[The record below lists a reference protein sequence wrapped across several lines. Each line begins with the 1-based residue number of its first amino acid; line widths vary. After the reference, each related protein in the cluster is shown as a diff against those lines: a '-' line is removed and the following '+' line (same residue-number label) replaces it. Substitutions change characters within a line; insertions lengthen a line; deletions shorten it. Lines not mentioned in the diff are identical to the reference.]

1 MSQNEM
7 SMKPREKSRLLIWAV
22 LVLASYSLA
31 QETGPFGLRAGMTRR
46 QVQEIVPANRML
58 SSKGDDFTY
67 STAPQPHPM
76 FEEYILT
83 FSPRYGLV
91 QVQVTAN
98 SLDDESGSLTR
109 SRCKEIHSALS
120 KKYGIPDKSQQCELK
135 TENEKP
141 CALRTEFSMW
151 LMGSPRADQIGKI
164 SLTAFLMPSV
174 KNQRGEDVVAGCNDP
189 HKLWR
194 GTILLA
200 YEFADYPKYE
210 EEVKKHPL

>member
-1 MSQNEM
+1 
-7 SMKPREKSRLLIWAV
+7 MKPRQKSRLLICAV
-22 LVLASYSLA
+22 LVVASYSFA
-31 QETGPFGLRAGMTRR
+31 QETGPFGLRAGMTRK
-46 QVQEIVPANRML
+46 QVQQIVPANAVI
-58 SSKGDDFTY
+58 SQKGDEFTY
-67 STAPQPHPM
+67 STAPQPNPL

-91 QVQVTAN
+91 QVQATAN

-120 KKYGIPDKSQQCELK
+120 KKYGIPDKSRQCELK

-141 CALRTEFSMW
+141 CTLRTESMW
-151 LMGSPRADQIGKI
+151 LIDSPRADQIGKI
-164 SLTAFLMPSV
+164 SLTTFLMPSV

-189 HKLWR
+189 HKLWK
-194 GTILLA
+194 GKILLR

-210 EEVKKHPL
+210 EEK

>member
-1 MSQNEM
+1 M

-58 SSKGDDFTY
+58 SSKGDDFNY
-67 STAPQPHPM
+67 STAPQPYPL

-91 QVQVTAN
+91 QIQVTAN

-109 SRCKEIHSALS
+109 SRCKDIHSALS
-120 KKYGIPDKSQQCELK
+120 KKYGKPDKSRHGDLK
-135 TENEKP
+135 TEN
-141 CALRTEFSMW
+141 
-151 LMGSPRADQIGKI
+151 ADTG
-164 SLTAFLMPSV
+164 L
-174 KNQRGEDVVAGCNDP
+174 
-189 HKLWR
+189 
-194 GTILLA
+194 
-200 YEFADYPKYE
+200 
-210 EEVKKHPL
+210 